1 MRSLRRL
8 ALSRWSHAALG
19 AALLSLLFVACSFI
33 FDRTSTQCAVDD
45 DCKSFGAHPY
55 CRQGVC
61 VESNLGPEGCFFGTP
76 TTPAEFANQCS
87 TAQCERIDNCA
98 RLGICDP
105 GAQLPPN
112 IMPPT
117 VDGGVTVDAPI
128 DAPMAL
134 PPCVEPGG
142 NTVVIT
148 GSTAVEPF
156 LEAVEQLLGQ
166 ESPPYSIAFQ
176 GNGSCN
182 GVDQQFNTDS
192 AKRIVKNSPGR
203 VNTLYKPDGSKVEC
217 TFGAAGAPVDVGVSD
232 VFSTTC
238 NSGYVPSNT
247 LAEYTGPVQ
256 PMTFVV
262 PVGSDQIAIS
272 AELGHMVFGRGT
284 TDAGGVSPFTDPA
297 LYFVRNS
304 GSGTQ
309 QMISRAIDIDPRKW
323 WGVDRGSSTRVRD
336 LLKAVPPAKQS
347 SAIGILSTDF
357 ADSERN
363 NLRVLAFKDRGQTC
377 AYFPD
382 STQQKKDKQ
391 NIRDGHYP
399 IWGPVHFYA
408 RTSGGVPSPGAAAFV
423 TRFTLARLDQTL
435 LDKVIDKGLVPA
447 CAMKVQRAAEMGPL
461 SAFSP
466 QFHCGCYYEARVNG
480 APSEGCKA
488 CNGPAECPSSAPSC
502 NHGYCELR

>member
-1 MRSLRRL
+1 MRSLRKLL
-8 ALSRWSHAALG
+8 ALSRWARAAAG
-19 AALLSLLFVACSFI
+19 AAVLSLLAVSCSFI

-45 DCKSFGAHPY
+45 DCKAFGAHPY

-87 TAQCERIDNCA
+87 TAQCEKFDNCE
-98 RLGICDP
+98 RLGMCDP
-105 GAQLPPN
+105 GAALPPAVN
-112 IMPPT
+112 PPPP
-117 VDGGVTVDAPI
+117 DAGSPIDAPI

-134 PPCVEPGG
+134 PPCIEPGG
-142 NTVVIT
+142 NTIVIT

-176 GNGSCN
+176 GNGSCG
-182 GVDQQFNTDS
+182 GVDQQFNTDPT
-192 AKRIVKNSPGR
+192 KRVVKNAPGR
-203 VNTLYKPDGSKVEC
+203 INSLYRPDGTRVDCS
-217 TFGAAGAPVDVGVSD
+217 FSAAGVPVDVGVSD

-238 NSGYVPSNT
+238 NTGYVPSNT
-247 LAEYTGPVQ
+247 IAEYFGPVQ
-256 PMTFVV
+256 AMTFVV
-262 PVGSDQIAIS
+262 PTASDQTAIS
-272 AELGHMVFGRGT
+272 AEMGHVVFGRGS
-284 TDAGGVSPFTDPA
+284 TDSMSAPFSDPA

-309 QMISRAIDIDPRKW
+309 QMISKVIELDPRKW
-323 WGVDRGSSTRVRD
+323 WGVDRGGSSRVRD
-336 LLKAVPPAKQS
+336 LLKAVPPTKAS

-391 NIRDGHYP
+391 NVRDGHYP
-399 IWGPVHFYA
+399 IWGPIHFYA
-408 RTSGGVPSPGAAAFV
+408 RTAGGVPSPGAAAFV

-435 LDKVIDKGLVPA
+435 LDKIIDKGLVPA
-447 CAMKVQRAAEMGPL
+447 CAMQVQRAAEMGPL
-461 SAFSP
+461 STFSP

-480 APSEGCKA
+480 APSEGCKQ
-488 CNGPAECPSSAPSC
+488 CSGPAECPSSAPAC
-502 NHGYCELR
+502 NHGFCELR